1 MFCPNCGT
9 QLPDDA
15 RFCGSCGTNLASM
28 GAGAPSAAPAADP
41 APAATPDPAPAP
53 EANNLNSFTDF
64 VSNDA
69 SQASGQA
76 AGGQAASNE
85 EYFFVD
91 REHPEPDG
99 SYRAGGY
106 RDGVFVDGYVTPG
119 NDAPGGAAPGNAVPG
134 GATPGNAVPNPGYT
148 QGKSSSSFFGG
159 ALLDAKL
166 AQAAREG
173 LGMNWFKFII
183 YAQCFLGGLGGLI
196 RGIMTMTG
204 GQYEGYADMVY
215 GFFPAMRFV
224 DIVYG
229 LASIAIGALLVY
241 SWTELKAFKKQ
252 GVDHYLIVPIA
263 TAVASLIYVALACL
277 ILHASPSDIAETM
290 GSTVSSFATNIALFF
305 INKVYFDKR
314 RHLFTEV

>member
-15 RFCGSCGTNLASM
+15 KFCGSCGTNLASM
-28 GAGAPSAAPAADP
+28 GAGAPSVVPAADP
-41 APAATPDPAPAP
+41 APALTPNPAPAP
-53 EANNLNSFTDF
+53 EANNMNSFTDF

-69 SQASGQA
+69 SQIGGQA
-76 AGGQAASNE
+76 AGGE

-106 RDGVFVDGYVTPG
+106 HDGVFVDGYVTPG
-119 NDAPGGAAPGNAVPG
+119 GAAPGGAAPGNA
-134 GATPGNAVPNPGYT
+134 TSGNAVPNPGYT
-148 QGKSSSSFFGG
+148 QGKSSSAFFGG

-183 YAQCFLGGLGGLI
+183 YAQCFLGGIGGLI
-196 RGIMTMTG
+196 SGIMAMTG
-204 GQYEGYADMVY
+204 SHYEGYADMVY

-229 LASIAIGALLVY
+229 LTSIAIGALLVY

-263 TAVASLIYVALACL
+263 TAVTSLIYVALACM
-277 ILHASPSDIAETM
+277 ILHASPSDIAESM
-290 GSTVSSFATNIALFF
+290 SSTVSSFVTNIALFF
-305 INKVYFDKR
+305 VNKVYFDKR